1 MLNRIKDTT
10 KNLTAFSLG
19 MFIGVVYGSA
29 VATVVAASMLGLP

>member
-1 MLNRIKDTT
+1 MLSKIKNTT

-29 VATVVAASMLGLP
+29 VATVVAASILGLP